1 MMVTGRTKV
10 DGLIKSDFFLTVNP
24 VRLYRLILAPAVAV
38 HYHVE
43 RTVYIKGERQIPQ
56 WFSINLA
63 TLFRTATA
71 GYSLSL
77 LKLNYFAHSHD
88 SFLKKS
94 LNSSSSTTHLPITFC
109 PLR

>member
-1 MMVTGRTKV
+1 MMVTGRAKV

-24 VRLYRLILAPAVAV
+24 VRLYRLIFAPTAAV

-56 WFSINLA
+56 WFSINPP

-71 GYSLSL
+71 GYTSL
-77 LKLNYFAHSHD
+77 FA
-88 SFLKKS
+88 
-94 LNSSSSTTHLPITFC
+94 
-109 PLR
+109 